1 MAFQHDFRQKRVRK
15 AVKATIRERP
25 LKMPFCFTTTLLIF
39 LSMTIINL
47 LILETIVKSSNL
59 GTFEVQIETNITFRE
74 VTRYFTKLKS

>member
-1 MAFQHDFRQKRVRK
+1 MEMMMFRSGFPTWLSTKK
-15 AVKATIRERP
+15 GKKSCKATIRERS

-59 GTFEVQIETNITFRE
+59 GTFEVQLEN
-74 VTRYFTKLKS
+74 